1 MERRFF
7 KVLQKNKQVFLSPS
21 VGKISSFLEENKK
34 IFNQYSFTIL
44 NQPFREVREN
54 CRKGVVKE
62 ALKFS
67 KKFDPDIG
75 EKINPAYQYIVQSG
89 HQPVFFHPGI
99 WIKNIFLN
107 ELLKSP
113 LLDKCLGLNIILD
126 NDICKDLNFSLPAFS
141 SGGNLKLEEVD
152 FLSPTLTPN
161 LPFEEYPCPS
171 LELVTK
177 FIQNII
183 CKFKLLESENKNIL
197 NNFKNFARC
206 LENSSR
212 FCDQNYKRKN
222 LGEFL
227 GLARRLYEQE
237 SEPAY
242 LEIPFSQICNSDEFL
257 SFFLEIIKN
266 IETFSK
272 IYNNK
277 LDEYR
282 KLFKIRNRAH
292 PSPNLMIK
300 ENFIETPFWIWKGGD
315 QRRKIF
321 ILKEEEKNYL
331 YNDSYEKIF
340 FMKKNGL
347 KSLFSLK
354 TLLKERGLKIRPKAF
369 LLTLYNRLFISDLFI
384 HGLGGAKYDLVTDE
398 IIREFFKVEPPHFLV
413 VSCTLHLNFK
423 SSPGTSSDSKI
434 STLKKKIR
442 DLEFNPERYVDELP
456 LTKKEEIRIG
466 ELAEKKTELIKKI
479 KKTLSPIEKRKISE
493 EIKAI
498 NNFMAEK
505 IIPLNYE
512 LNKKIEK
519 EEEKIKQ
526 SKVYTFREFPYCFF
540 SAKTLQNLLNDQCSL
555 TSTDNRK

>member
-7 KVLQKNKQVFLSPS
+7 KVPQNKQIFFSPS
-21 VGKISSFLEENKK
+21 ADKMGSLLEENKK
-34 IFNQYSFTIL
+34 IFSQYSFTIL

-54 CRKGVVKE
+54 CRKEVIQR

-67 KKFDPDIG
+67 KKFDPDIE
-75 EKINPAYQYIVQSG
+75 EKINPAYQYIIQTG

-113 LLDKCLGLNIILD
+113 LLEKSLGLNIILD
-126 NDICKDLNFSLPAFS
+126 NDICKDLNLSLPALS
-141 SGGNLKLEEVD
+141 SNGNLIVEEIS
-152 FLSPTLTPN
+152 FLSSTLTSN

-171 LELVTK
+171 LELITK
-177 FIQNII
+177 FTRDVIHGL
-183 CKFKLLESENKNIL
+183 KPLESENKDIL

-206 LENSSR
+206 LENSSH
-212 FCDQNYKRKN
+212 FCSQNYKESN

-227 GLARRLYEQE
+227 SLARRFYEQE
-237 SEPAY
+237 TEPAY
-242 LEIPFSQICNSDEFL
+242 LEIPFSQICDSDEFL

-266 IETFSK
+266 IKSFSE
-272 IYNNK
+272 IYNKK

-300 ENFIETPFWIWKGGD
+300 ENFIEVPFWIWREGD
-315 QRRKIF
+315 QRGKIF
-321 ILKEEEKNYL
+321 ILNEEEKNYL
-331 YNDSYEKIF
+331 YNDSYGKIF
-340 FMKKNGL
+340 LIEEDGF

-354 TLLKERGLKIRPKAF
+354 TLLKERGLKIRPKAL

-398 IIREFFKVEPPHFLV
+398 IIREFLKVEPPHFLV
-413 VSCTLHLNFK
+413 ASCTLYLNFK
-423 SSPGTSSDSKI
+423 SSPSASDFKI
-434 STLKKKIR
+434 STLKKEIR
-442 DLEFNPERYVDELP
+442 DLEFNPQRYIDELP
-456 LTKKEEIRIG
+456 LTKKEKNQIG
-466 ELAEKKTELIKKI
+466 ELVEKKTELIKKI

-498 NNFMAEK
+498 NNFMGEK
-505 IIPLNYE
+505 VRPIKYE

-519 EEEKIKQ
+519 EEEKMKQ
-526 SKVYTFREFPYCFF
+526 AKVYTFREFPYCFF
-540 SAKTLQNLLNDQCSL
+540 SAKTLRNLLNF
-555 TSTDNRK
+555 

>member
-7 KVLQKNKQVFLSPS
+7 KAPQNKQIFFSPS
-21 VGKISSFLEENKK
+21 ADKVCSLLEENKK
-34 IFNQYSFTIL
+34 IFSKYSFAIL

-54 CRKGVVKE
+54 CRKEVIRR

-67 KKFDPDIG
+67 KKIDPAIE
-75 EKINPAYQYIVQSG
+75 EKINPAYQYIIQTG

-113 LLDKCLGLNIILD
+113 LLDKSLGLNIILD
-126 NDICKDLNFSLPAFS
+126 NDICKDLNLSLPALS
-141 SGGNLKLEEVD
+141 SNGNLIVEEIS
-152 FLSPTLTPN
+152 FLSSTLTPN

-171 LELVTK
+171 LELITK
-177 FIQNII
+177 FTREVIDRL
-183 CKFKLLESENKNIL
+183 KPLESENKDIL
-197 NNFKNFARC
+197 NNFNNFARC
-206 LENSSR
+206 LENSSL
-212 FCDQNYKRKN
+212 FCSQNYKESN

-227 GLARRLYEQE
+227 SLARRLYEQE
-237 SEPAY
+237 IEPAY
-242 LEIPFSQICNSDEFL
+242 LEIPFSQICDSDEFL

-266 IETFSK
+266 IESFSE
-272 IYNNK
+272 IYNKK

-300 ENFIETPFWIWKGGD
+300 ENFIETPFWIWREGD

-321 ILKEEEKNYL
+321 ILNEEEKNYL
-331 YNDSYEKIF
+331 YNDSYGKIF
-340 FMKKNGL
+340 HIENDSF

-354 TLLKERGLKIRPKAF
+354 TLLKERGLKIRPKAL
-369 LLTLYNRLFISDLFI
+369 LLTLYNRLFVSDLFI

-423 SSPGTSSDSKI
+423 SSPGTSDFKI
-434 STLKKKIR
+434 SILKKKIR
-442 DLEFNPERYVDELP
+442 DLEFNPQRYVDELS
-456 LTKKEEIRIG
+456 LTKKEKNQIG
-466 ELAEKKTELIKKI
+466 ALAEKKTELIQKI
-479 KKTLSPIEKRKISE
+479 KETLSPIEKGKISE
-493 EIKAI
+493 EIKVI
-498 NNFMAEK
+498 NNFMGEK
-505 IIPLNYE
+505 MGPIKYE

-519 EEEKIKQ
+519 EEEKEKQ
-526 SKVYTFREFPYCFF
+526 AKVYTFREFPYCFF
-540 SAKTLQNLLNDQCSL
+540 SAKTLRNLLNF
-555 TSTDNRK
+555 

>member
-1 MERRFF
+1 MLNI
-7 KVLQKNKQVFLSPS
+7 KVPQKKQIFLSPS
-21 VGKISSFLEENKK
+21 GDKIGSLLEENKK
-34 IFNQYSFTIL
+34 IFSWYSFTIL
-44 NQPFREVREN
+44 NQPFREVREKS
-54 CRKGVVKE
+54 RKEVVRE
-62 ALKFS
+62 ALSFS
-67 KKFDPDIG
+67 KKFDPDIA
-75 EKINPAYQYIVQSG
+75 EKTNPAYQYIIQSG

-107 ELLKSP
+107 KLVKSP
-113 LLDKCLGLNIILD
+113 LLDNSLGLNIILD
-126 NDICKDLNFSLPAFS
+126 NDICKDLNLSLPALS
-141 SGGNLKLEEVD
+141 SNGNLRVEEIS
-152 FLSPTLTPN
+152 FLSSALTPN

-171 LELVTK
+171 LEMITK
-177 FIQNII
+177 FNRDII
-183 CKFKLLESENKNIL
+183 HRLKSLESENKDIL

-212 FCDQNYKRKN
+212 FCSRNHKRRN

-237 SEPAY
+237 IEPAY
-242 LEIPFSQICNSDEFL
+242 LEIPFSKICDSDEFL

-266 IETFSK
+266 IKSFSK

-282 KLFKIRNRAH
+282 KLFKIRNQAH

-300 ENFIETPFWIWKGGD
+300 ENLIEVPFWIWREGD

-321 ILKEEEKNYL
+321 ILREEEKNYL
-331 YNDSYEKIF
+331 YNDVYGKIF
-340 FMKKNGL
+340 LTEEGGL

-354 TLLKERGLKIRPKAF
+354 TLLKERGLKIRPKAL

-413 VSCTLHLNFK
+413 VSCTLYLDFK
-423 SSPGTSSDSKI
+423 SSPSASDFKI
-434 STLKKKIR
+434 PALKKKIR

-456 LTKKEEIRIG
+456 LTKKEKNQIG
-466 ELAEKKTELIKKI
+466 ELAEKKIELIKKI
-479 KKTLSPIEKRKISE
+479 KKTLSPIEKQKISE

-498 NNFMAEK
+498 NNFMGEK
-505 IIPLNYE
+505 VRPIKYE

-519 EEEKIKQ
+519 EEEKMKQ

-540 SAKTLQNLLNDQCSL
+540 SAKELRNLLYF
-555 TSTDNRK
+555 

>member
-1 MERRFF
+1 MERLSF
-7 KVLQKNKQVFLSPS
+7 KVPQKNKQIFLSPS
-21 VGKISSFLEENKK
+21 GDKISSLLEENKI
-34 IFNQYSFTIL
+34 IFSHYSFKIL
-44 NQPFREVREN
+44 NQPFKKVREN
-54 CRKGVVKE
+54 SRKGVIRE
-62 ALKFS
+62 ALRFS

-75 EKINPAYQYIVQSG
+75 EKINPAYQYIIQSG

-113 LLDKCLGLNIILD
+113 LLDKSLGLNIVLD
-126 NDICKDLNFSLPAFS
+126 NDICKDLNLSLPVLS
-141 SGGNLKLEEVD
+141 SNGNLKLEKVN
-152 FLSPTLTPN
+152 FLSLALTPK
-161 LPFEEYPCPS
+161 LPFEEYLCPS
-171 LELVTK
+171 WELISK
-177 FIQNII
+177 FNRDII
-183 CKFKLLESENKNIL
+183 HRLKSLESENKDIL
-197 NNFKNFARC
+197 SNFRNFAQC

-212 FCDQNYKRKN
+212 FCNQNYTRGN

-237 SEPAY
+237 IEPAY

-257 SFFLEIIKN
+257 SFFLEIAKN
-266 IETFSK
+266 IESFSK

-282 KLFKIRNRAH
+282 KLFKIRTRAQ
-292 PSPNLMIK
+292 PSPNLIIK
-300 ENFIETPFWIWKGGD
+300 ENLIEAPFWIWKEGD

-321 ILKEEEKNYL
+321 ILREKGKKYL
-331 YNDSYEKIF
+331 YNDSYGKIF
-340 FMKKNGL
+340 LIEEDGL
-347 KSLFSLK
+347 KSLSSLRIF
-354 TLLKERGLKIRPKAF
+354 LKEKKLKIRPKAL

-413 VSCTLHLNFK
+413 VSCTLYLDFK
-423 SSPGTSSDSKI
+423 SSPGASGSKI
-434 STLKKKIR
+434 SALKKKIR

-456 LTKKEEIRIG
+456 LTEKEKNQIG

-479 KKTLSPIEKRKISE
+479 REVSSPIEKRKISE

-498 NNFMAEK
+498 NNFIVEK
-505 IIPLNYE
+505 IILLKYE

-519 EEEKIKQ
+519 EEGKMKQ
-526 SKVYTFREFPYCFF
+526 AKVYTFREFPYCFF
-540 SAKTLQNLLNDQCSL
+540 SAKTLCNLLHL
-555 TSTDNRK
+555 